1 MELFFI
7 NIKRNS
13 IWWKQKVSTQPH
25 TKLAYMYIV
34 CCKVEIT
41 KFYNWLLHL
50 FVFLHF
56 LWMLNTHS
64 ISLLLK
70 GNQFKQVQLYINRKI
85 VNYHLSRLSDLCI
98 SWFLHCALKS
108 TKRVQK
114 MGWWLF
120 KKGNFNFV
128 QLSFNPYPSWSFQI
142 TRISDI
148 RILEPHIIANFN
160 FTFIY

>member
-56 LWMLNTHS
+56 LWMLNTHW

-85 VNYHLSRLSDLCI
+85 VNYHLSRLSDLCM

-120 KKGNFNFV
+120 KKGIIILNIYTYPLIQQNRHLLPR
-128 QLSFNPYPSWSFQI
+128 LSPNWLEVLQQIGQKNNPQWV
-142 TRISDI
+142 
-148 RILEPHIIANFN
+148 
-160 FTFIY
+160 